1 MTKWITVLIIA
12 VVLYGGWQL
21 FLYYDRV
28 KSEDEE
34 TQKKAAATENISP
47 QQLSG
52 MPNQL
57 ESSLEAAQKQGAAG
71 LRNWLKVYGPSIQD
85 PRKAWIQLDYCVEV
99 SQQDPAE
106 ARRVFAEVKAR
117 TPDSSPVWKRIK
129 QLEKTYE

>member
-1 MTKWITVLIIA
+1 MTKWITILIIA

-34 TQKKAAATENISP
+34 TQKKAAATENVSP

-52 MPNQL
+52 MPYQL

-71 LRNWLKVYGPSIQD
+71 LRNWLKTYGPSIQD

-106 ARRVFAEVKAR
+106 ARRVFAEVKGR

-129 QLEKTYE
+129 QLEKAYE

>member
-1 MTKWITVLIIA
+1 MTKWITILIIA

-34 TQKKAAATENISP
+34 TQKKAAATENVSP

-52 MPNQL
+52 MPYQL

-71 LRNWLKVYGPSIQD
+71 LRNWLKTYGPSIQD

-129 QLEKTYE
+129 QLEKAYE

>member
-1 MTKWITVLIIA
+1 MTKWITILIIA
-12 VVLYGGWQL
+12 AVLYGGWQL

-34 TQKKAAATENISP
+34 TQKKAAATENVSP

-52 MPNQL
+52 MPYQL

-71 LRNWLKVYGPSIQD
+71 LRNWLKTYGPSIQD

-129 QLEKTYE
+129 QLEKAYE

>member
-12 VVLYGGWQL
+12 AVLYGGWQL

-34 TQKKAAATENISP
+34 AQKKAAAAENFSP

-57 ESSLEAAQKQGAAG
+57 EQSLEAAQKQGAAG
-71 LRNWLKVYGPSIQD
+71 LRNWLKIYGSSIQD
-85 PRKAWIQLDYCVEV
+85 PRKAWIQLDYCVDV
-99 SQQDPAE
+99 SREDPAE
-106 ARRVFAEVKAR
+106 ARRIFAEVKSR

-129 QLEKTYE
+129 KLEKTYE